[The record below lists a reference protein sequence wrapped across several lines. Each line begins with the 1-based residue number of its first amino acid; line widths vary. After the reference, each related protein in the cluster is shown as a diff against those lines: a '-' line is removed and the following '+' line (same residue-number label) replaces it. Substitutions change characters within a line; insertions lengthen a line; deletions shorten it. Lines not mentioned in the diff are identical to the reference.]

1 MAHDVFV
8 SYSTKD
14 KVVADTI
21 VSNLENNNIRCWY
34 TPRDIKPGMDWGKAI
49 TDAIKSSKV
58 LLIVFSGH
66 ANKSQ
71 RVLDE
76 LNFAIS
82 KEVTILPFRI
92 ENLEPRDAMML
103 HLSSRHWLDAY
114 DPSWDKYLNK
124 LIKTVASN
132 LDISIADEKI
142 EIPKIKKG
150 KRTTLWI
157 GAGLAA
163 VLAVIYLFS
172 SANNLPPEST
182 PTPMSDIKSVPALSP
197 AIKETKICYVLDI
210 YAFEGNDNDSILNY
224 NAPGWAGMQRAA
236 NDFSVEIKYLESQ
249 QESDYEK
256 NFNTFINEDC
266 DLIVTSWPAEAAT
279 TAAAAANPN
288 QKFAITGAVVL
299 SSQPNVRGGPVQID
313 QATFLS
319 GYLAAGMSQTGK
331 VATYAGMLV
340 PGTQIWM
347 DGFAMGVK
355 HYNEVNGSNVE
366 LLGWDMETE
375 QGLSDVGYDDL
386 DVGRATAKALMNDGA
401 DIIMPVAG
409 NTGLGSLDYIAELG
423 RGLIIGADVDWSDQL
438 PDKADYVLSSAL
450 KNFDVFVYDSIKH
463 VVDGDFKGGE
473 NYSLTLENGG
483 TSMVYGSVWKNKPPW
498 EDDTFAKLRIEIE
511 ELIPKIISGEIKTNP
526 VR

>member
-142 EIPKIKKG
+142 EIPKSKKS
-150 KRTTLWI
+150 KSKTLWI
-157 GAGLAA
+157 GAALVA
-163 VLAVIYLFS
+163 VLAVIFLFS
-172 SANNLPPEST
+172 SANNLPVPAIFAKSS
-182 PTPMSDIKSVPALSP
+182 PTPMSDIKSIPALSP
-197 AIKETKICYVLDI
+197 TMKEAKICYILDI
-210 YAFEGNDNDSILNY
+210 YANDSILNF

-236 NDFSVEIKYLESQ
+236 NDFGVEIKYLESQ

-256 NFNTFINEDC
+256 NLNNFINEDC
-266 DLIVTSWPAEAAT
+266 DLIITSMPTAAT
-279 TAAAAANPN
+279 TASAAAANPN
-288 QKFAITGAVVL
+288 QNFAITDVVL
-299 SSQPNVRGGPVQID
+299 LSQSNMRGCTVQID

-347 DGFAMGVK
+347 DGFEMGVK
-355 HYNEVNGSNVE
+355 HYNEVNGNNVE

-375 QGLSDVGYDDL
+375 QGLSVETFVDL
-386 DVGRATAKALMNDGA
+386 DVGRATAKAQMNDGA

-409 NTGLGSLDYIAELG
+409 VTGEGSLDYIA
-423 RGLIIGADVDWSDQL
+423 
-438 PDKADYVLSSAL
+438 
-450 KNFDVFVYDSIKH
+450 
-463 VVDGDFKGGE
+463 
-473 NYSLTLENGG
+473 
-483 TSMVYGSVWKNKPPW
+483 
-498 EDDTFAKLRIEIE
+498 
-511 ELIPKIISGEIKTNP
+511 
-526 VR
+526 